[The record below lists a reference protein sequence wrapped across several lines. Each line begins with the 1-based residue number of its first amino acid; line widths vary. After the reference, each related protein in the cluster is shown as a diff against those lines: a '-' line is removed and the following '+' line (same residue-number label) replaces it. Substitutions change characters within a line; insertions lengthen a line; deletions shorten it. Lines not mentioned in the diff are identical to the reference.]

1 MYGLKVNLTNVSN
14 FDPLKVVD
22 RGGETQ
28 LRVGESS
35 SFILF
40 SGLRVKEPPGYYW
53 SILIW

>member
-1 MYGLKVNLTNVSN
+1 MYGLKLNLTNVSN
-14 FDPLKVVD
+14 FDPLKVVG

-40 SGLRVKEPPGYYW
+40 SGLRVKEPPRYY
-53 SILIW
+53 